1 MTVETCT
8 GPGTATWTS
17 DRYETTVNSVSNY
30 VVQWDTFLQ
39 TDGSIEGSIGS
50 AMKKCMTKWGATETV
65 TLLVELID
73 GTGPVTSYEMLPDF
87 DDVTAT
93 IVGGNLSLSV
103 PAGRKFRLHVN
114 GDRLKPLYVTSGPL
128 QSSIPSGSVSFP
140 DYVIANG
147 MPTLIPDGTKIHFP
161 AGEHT
166 IPTTLNVGLVVGD
179 NCVLHVDR
187 NAILDSRFFN
197 GVADN
202 SLFQGAG
209 YVHNT
214 SVDPEAVWVL
224 IEAGAVT
231 YDELQLYSMFT
242 SVGGSYLSTNTVK
255 EWTLFGCGFH
265 FISGGIN
272 RIEDTTWIAYGRG
285 GIGNGPAP
293 RPGGAALTSYL
304 LRSFV
309 DAGDDAVFA
318 TAVEGNITI
327 QDCTVGTH
335 LNSTVHLGYWAYGAG
350 PDETGVNPGPLVE
363 NCHLYHLAKADTNDE
378 DIYPAIGDQTVFA
391 CRVDATNEEG
401 FGRGR
406 GHYNV
411 TIRDCRVYGPVR
423 ARLIFLRNELYPYD
437 LDIRYDAAGNVSN
450 FMFENL
456 VVDETPGQLSY
467 LVGRDFGACP
477 NNITF
482 KNVTIGGERLLA
494 WNYSDFFVT
503 NFALYRVKFNGH
515 PMATEVDICNLA
527 LSFLGDSAQ
536 ITGIDPADGSA
547 QAEACARFYDIALN
561 GILEMHP
568 WGFATKYVALT
579 EITTNERT
587 EWDYSYQVPADM
599 LRPLLVLPP
608 DTIDDYPA
616 QPANQVEFTVEQ
628 DENDDLVIYT
638 DQEEAVLRYVAYVTN
653 TGLFPPL
660 FQMALSYHL
669 AGLLAGVIIKGDEGA
684 KHSMRCTQMMMAY
697 LAKASA
703 NDSHTRSVKPTH
715 LPTWMSGR

>member
-1 MTVETCT
+1 MTVETCN
-8 GPGTATWTS
+8 GPGTSTWTS
-17 DRYETTVNSVSNY
+17 DRYETTVNGVSNY
-30 VVQWDTFLQ
+30 VVQWDTLLQ
-39 TDGSIEGSIGS
+39 TAGSVEGNIGDP
-50 AMKKCMTKWGATETV
+50 MKKCMTKWGADETV
-65 TLLVELID
+65 TLVVELID
-73 GTGPVTSYEMLPDF
+73 GTGPVTSYEMLPHF
-87 DDVTAT
+87 DDVTAA

-114 GDRLKPLYVTSGPL
+114 GDRLKPLYVTAGPL
-128 QSSIPSGSVSFP
+128 QSAIPSGSVSYP

-147 MPTLIPDGTKIHFP
+147 VPTIIPDGTKIHFP

-166 IPTTLNVGLVVGD
+166 IPTTLNYGLIVGD

-187 NAILDSRFFN
+187 DAILESRFYN

-202 SLFQGAG
+202 SVFQGAG

-214 SVDPEAVWVL
+214 SVDPEDVWDL
-224 IEAGAVT
+224 IEAGTAT
-231 YDELQLYSMFT
+231 YEELQLYSMFT
-242 SVGGSYLSTNTVK
+242 SVGGSYFSTNTVK

-293 RPGGAALTSYL
+293 RPGGSALTSYL

-318 TAVEGNITI
+318 TAVEMNITI

-335 LNSTVHLGYWAYGAG
+335 LNSTVHLGYWAYGDGPTSAG
-350 PDETGVNPGPLVE
+350 VTPGPLVE
-363 NCHLYHLAKADTNDE
+363 DCHFYHLANADTNTE
-378 DIYPAIGDQTVFA
+378 DTYPAIGDQTVFA

-411 TIRDCRVYGPVR
+411 TIRNCRVYGPVR
-423 ARLIFLRNELYPYD
+423 CRLIFLRNELYPYD
-437 LDIRYDAAGNVSN
+437 VNIQYDAAGNVSN
-450 FMFENL
+450 FRFENL

-477 NNITF
+477 NNISF
-482 KNVTIGGERLLA
+482 RNVTLGGERLLA

-503 NFALYRVKFNGH
+503 NFALYRVKFDGH

-527 LSFLGDSAQ
+527 LSFLGDAAQ
-536 ITGIDPADGSA
+536 ITGIDPSDGSA

-561 GILEMHP
+561 GLLEMHP
-568 WGFATKYVALT
+568 WGFATRYAELT

-587 EWDYSYQVPADM
+587 EWDYSYEIPADM
-599 LRPLLVLPP
+599 LRPLLILPP
-608 DTIDDYPA
+608 NAGDDYPA
-616 QPANQVEFTVEQ
+616 QPNPQVEFTLEQ
-628 DENDDLVIYT
+628 DENDDLVLYT
-638 DQEEAVLRYVAYVTN
+638 DQEDAVLRYTSYVTN
-653 TGLFPPL
+653 VGFFPPL
-660 FQMALSYHL
+660 FQIALAWHL
-669 AGLLAGVIIKGDEGA
+669 ASMLAGPLIKGEQGA
-684 KHSMRCTQMMMAY
+684 AEARRCTQMMMSY
-697 LAKASA
+697 LAKARET
-703 NDSHTRSVKPTH
+703 DSHARVIKPPHT
-715 LPTWMSGR
+715 PNWMSDR